1 MDLMLADRH
10 ALVLGA
16 TGGLGL
22 AVARALLAEGASVT
36 LAGRDPARLEG
47 AVAALP
53 AAWQARA
60 NTVAADLGDP
70 AAPGLLAEAGRR
82 RMGHVDILVN
92 NSGGPATGVPSAVD
106 PAAMAADYGRMVTP
120 LVALTL
126 ALLPE
131 MRARGWGRVL
141 TIASSGVVQPIPHL
155 PVSNALRA
163 SLVGFMKTLA
173 GEVAGDGVTVNVIAP
188 GRIETDRVRAID
200 AGVAARGGKPVAA
213 VRDASAASIPAGRYG
228 TPEEFGAVAAFL
240 AGAPASYVTGSV
252 VRVDGGS
259 IRSV

>member
-1 MDLMLADRH
+1 MDLRLEDRH

-36 LAGRDPARLEG
+36 LAGRDAGRL
-47 AVAALP
+47 AAALEAMP
-53 AAWQARA
+53 PEWQARA
-60 NTVAADLGDP
+60 DSVVADLGDP
-70 AAPGLLAEAGRR
+70 AAPGLLAEAGRAR
-82 RMGHVDILVN
+82 TGHVDILVN
-92 NSGGPATGVPSAVD
+92 NSGGPATGMPSSVD

-120 LVALTL
+120 LLALTL

-155 PVSNALRA
+155 PVSNALRS

-173 GEVAGDGVTVNVIAP
+173 GEVASDGVTVNVLAP
-188 GRIETDRVRAID
+188 GRIETDRVRALD
-200 AGVAARGGKPVAA
+200 AGVAERGGKSVEA
-213 VRDASAASIPAGRYG
+213 VRAASAATIPAGRYG